1 MVHLVLTAKKKKR
14 KKGLSFLSC
23 YYTEAMTQK
32 DLNSWNLILQ
42 QMRHS

>member
-1 MVHLVLTAKKKKR
+1 MVCLVLTAKKK

-23 YYTEAMTQK
+23 YCTEAMTQK

-42 QMRHS
+42 KMRYS